1 MWWTSIFLSEYSRL
15 TAISRLFLAFI
26 RLMVWRV
33 LSEWNHIFAEKI
45 QTPKGFQVAV
55 FLTNYGKHLFPTA
68 KLTGVILSTNF
79 ITESQNT
86 TLFSNQKKKKIL
98 TIKLTLKLTLTLK
111 NRTNTNLKRRKQW
124 TTKWRHVS
132 LTVENK
138 PWFTSAHIQDLY
150 VAYTT
155 YWIPNLFKFHGLR
168 LLTLCGWWWSV
179 WKTRSYFVLYI

>member
-86 TLFSNQKKKKIL
+86 NLFSTKKKKIIL

-111 NRTNTNLKRRKQW
+111 NRTNTNLKRTMNDKMTSRQFDSWKQAMIYFSSY
-124 TTKWRHVS
+124 TR
-132 LTVENK
+132 L
-138 PWFTSAHIQDLY
+138 IRCLY
-150 VAYTT
+150 DVLN
-155 YWIPNLFKFHGLR
+155 PNLFKFHGLR